1 MIVSATRGPTVER
14 ARTVPAFDASSVAE
28 RGRLLKPLVEDV
40 LAHPSDTGDF
50 LLNPEMA
57 GDLRS
62 RNPRD
67 AAVLVPIVRRDPE
80 VTVVLTR
87 RTDHLPSHAGQIAFP
102 GGKIDAEDAGPAS
115 ASLREAEEE
124 IGLSSDR
131 VDLLGFGDTYITG
144 SGFRIV
150 PVVGL
155 VEPDTDLTA
164 NPDEVAEIFEVPL
177 SYLMNADNHH
187 QGRRT
192 WQGRERK
199 FYVMPYFQ
207 HYIWGVTAG
216 IVRTLYERMYR

>member
-1 MIVSATRGPTVER
+1 MSATRRPVLDHQ
-14 ARTVPAFDASSVAE
+14 PAMPEFDAHSVAA
-28 RGRLLKPLVEDV
+28 RGDLLKPLSERV
-40 LAHPSDTGDF
+40 LEYPSESGDF

-67 AAVLVPIVRRDPE
+67 AAVLVPIVRRNPE

-102 GGKIDAEDAGPAS
+102 GGKIDAEDDGPAS

-124 IGLSSDR
+124 IGLSADA
-131 VDLLGFGDTYITG
+131 VDLIGFGDTYITG

-150 PVVGL
+150 PVVGM
-155 VEPDTDLTA
+155 VEPDARLTA

-177 SYLMNADNHH
+177 SFLMNTDNHH

-192 WQGRERK
+192 WQGHERK

-216 IVRTLYERMYR
+216 IVRTLYERMYG